1 LLSVLNDIL
10 NYQQG
15 VLFLKMILTFKE
27 NNSSRIDVEK
37 TQKELK
43 NRKKGNQINENVR
56 HQKNLVKFV
65 SALKH
70 ELDSQK

>member
-1 LLSVLNDIL
+1 
-10 NYQQG
+10 
-15 VLFLKMILTFKE
+15 MILTFKE